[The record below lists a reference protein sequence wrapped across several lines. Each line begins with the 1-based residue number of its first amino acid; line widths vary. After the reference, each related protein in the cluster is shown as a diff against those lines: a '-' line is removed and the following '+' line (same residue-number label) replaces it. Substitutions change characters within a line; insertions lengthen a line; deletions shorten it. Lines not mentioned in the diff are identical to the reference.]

1 MDIQLLSASS
11 SPAMNTILSD
21 ATLDPLLYDLKTA
34 YPLMSRQKVSV
45 KCGSSWDF
53 GKANTF
59 QLNRFGILAGL
70 VLKLAVAKGAT
81 SDETTKGLPGNNC
94 GNVLVKRAALT
105 SHSREIEQTLDVMN
119 LTQVLEMPLGA
130 KQNLMDL
137 AMNDD
142 TTIKNSTTKFIYVPL
157 NFSFCRNG
165 LSMALDLSFVEQI
178 ECVVELD
185 TLANTFT
192 QTDDITFDA
201 SQSELLCYYYNL
213 SESDLRKFEDAEF
226 SIERPLSV
234 MANSVYRENTVSV
247 SAAQS
252 AQTTITL
259 NFNCPNVIQKTA
271 IVVYEL
277 GSGLKGAYKAID
289 KIEYFMSGRLVY
301 SATGPEEQKLE
312 NSLFYGSGYG
322 AGELAGGTSPA
333 DVQNVY
339 VHHWGVSNERSRFS
353 GGVSGKNVSDF
364 SCQVTFTANT
374 SGGTKTYYVEAQHEY
389 INIVSI
395 SGASGKIGVSLSL

>member
-70 VLKLAVAKGAT
+70 VLKLAVAKGAAGT
-81 SDETTKGLPGNNC
+81 PGNNC

-142 TTIKNSTTKFIYVPL
+142 STIDADTTKFIYVPL

-178 ECVVELD
+178 ECVVELE

-192 QTDDITFDA
+192 TSTDITLDA
-201 SQSELLCYYYNL
+201 AQSELMCYYYNL

-252 AQTTITL
+252 AVSTITL

-322 AGELAGGTSPA
+322 AGELAHKGSTTP
-333 DVQNVY
+333 DEVQNIY

-364 SCQVTFTANT
+364 SCQVTFKANT